1 MILKSL
7 KVITNMHP
15 DIAEVIRAHDSPVN
29 KLAFPEAFL
38 GVGTAKG
45 GMNKNFTGRFEKV
58 VSNLWIGIK
67 LKL

>member
-15 DIAEVIRAHDSPVN
+15 NIAEMIRAHDSPVN

-38 GVGTAKG
+38 GEQRIAG
-45 GMNKNFTGRFEKV
+45 
-58 VSNLWIGIK
+58 
-67 LKL
+67 

>member
-7 KVITNMHP
+7 KIITNMHP
-15 DIAEVIRAHDSPVN
+15 NIAEMIRAHDSPVN

-45 GMNKNFTGRFEKV
+45 GMNKNFASRFEEV
-58 VSNLWIGIK
+58 VSNLRIGIK
-67 LKL
+67 FEL